1 MKCPMMWWISGV
13 IIVVIALDI
22 VVLVLAHT

>member
-1 MKCPMMWWISGV
+1 MMWWISGV

>member
-1 MKCPMMWWISGV
+1 MWWISGV